1 MTDRGQDDFV
11 RLPGFA
17 ARLYG
22 SLTRGRSIQQQH
34 GEIASYL
41 ASRIERG
48 RVLDV
53 GTGPGYLLIELH
65 WGNPSLELFGLDIS
79 HAMVK
84 LAQKNVSG
92 LGIDVRLGTI
102 QNAPFDDD
110 FFDLVTC
117 TGSFY
122 LWDQP
127 QAGLDEMFRIL
138 KPRRS
143 AFLFETYRDCDRAS
157 VLKTVDRNLRGEGL
171 FRRVIA
177 PRLFLK
183 QLRMTYDTS
192 EIPRRPAQA
201 VQDHRL
207 GAQRAQLPGP
217 GRAPRARGDLVPPG
231 GQPGQQVLPDHPGS
245 PGDED
250 PH

>member
-1 MTDRGQDDFV
+1 VQKLHCSSAFEFDPMTDRGQDDFV
-11 RLPGFA
+11 RLPRFA

-79 HAMVK
+79 RAMVK

-102 QNAPFDDD
+102 QNAPFDDN

-127 QAGLDEMFRIL
+127 QDGLDEMFRIL

-143 AFLFETYRDCDRAS
+143 AFLFETYRDCDQAS
-157 VLKTVDRNLRGEGL
+157 VLKAVERNLSKESL
-171 FRRVIA
+171 LRRVIA
-177 PRLFLK
+177 PRLFMK
-183 QLRMTYDTS
+183 QLQMTYETG
-192 EIPRRPAQA
+192 EIAGRIQQTRFARSYAIERIALAGVPAWMRITLAKANQSFG
-201 VQDHRL
+201 L
-207 GAQRAQLPGP
+207 
-217 GRAPRARGDLVPPG
+217 
-231 GQPGQQVLPDHPGS
+231 
-245 PGDED
+245 E
-250 PH
+250 